1 MRCISH
7 SLLATYVNNN
17 DDNSNTLI
25 CLWMVNVEGE
35 FRIGRRVMA
44 TRRDCYMNATVG
56 QSISLGCVRERWV
69 SFPTSWER
77 CSGPRNCPLPG
88 SQYNQYSTNNPL
100 SCARLIIALRTTLS
114 FIMSAWS
121 AVLSGS
127 SSHYIRLRVTTTLS
141 SLCLLSVQLT
151 SRETWEWYANRNR
164 IIAIICFI
172 DHCYHNYIAAS
183 LLVWLA
189 TFHMELWAITVH
201 GVFAYI

>member
-1 MRCISH
+1 MRCISRR
-7 SLLATYVNNN
+7 LLAPYVNNN
-17 DDNSNTLI
+17 DDNSDSDDTLI
-25 CLWMVNVEGE
+25 CLWMESSALDVEWW
-35 FRIGRRVMA
+35 
-44 TRRDCYMNATVG
+44 RRDGRTVDIVRLC
-56 QSISLGCVRERWV
+56 QRERWV

-141 SLCLLSVQLT
+141 SQCLLSVQLT
-151 SRETWEWYANRNR
+151 SRETWEWYANRNW
-164 IIAIICFI
+164 IIAIICFV

-183 LLVWLA
+183 LLMWLA